1 MICAT
6 SLFDNTSMVY
16 RQYRSKAEQV
26 NGARERKGSEVD
38 ATLNLL
44 HFTITFR
51 SARATFTVFL
61 DPIQTD

>member
-1 MICAT
+1 
-6 SLFDNTSMVY
+6 MVY